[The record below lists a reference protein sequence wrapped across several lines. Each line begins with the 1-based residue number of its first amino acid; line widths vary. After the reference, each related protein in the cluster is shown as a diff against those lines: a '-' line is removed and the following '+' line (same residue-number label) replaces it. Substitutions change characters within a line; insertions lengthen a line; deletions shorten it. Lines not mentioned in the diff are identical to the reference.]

1 MRRNIVF
8 ALFLTF
14 FAGQLLLAQNMR
26 PGGMMGPRKLT
37 VDQRLKNLDDAV
49 GLTAEQ
55 KKEIRKIFQNA
66 DNRMKKIYEEN
77 KGNRQAMR
85 AAALDQREQTS
96 RQIMN
101 LLSDTQKE
109 KYKKYLKTSPVQRNT
124 QDRPFGGRGRRGGMQ
139 F

>member
-1 MRRNIVF
+1 MILTLLLTVF
-8 ALFLTF
+8 AAQF
-14 FAGQLLLAQNMR
+14 LLAQNMR
-26 PGGMMGPRKLT
+26 PGGMMGPRKLS

-49 GLTAEQ
+49 GLTPQQ
-55 KKEIRKIFQNA
+55 KKDIRKIFENA
-66 DNRMKKIYEEN
+66 DEQMKKIYEQN

-96 RQIMN
+96 KQIMN
-101 LLSDTQKE
+101 LLTDAQKE

-124 QDRPFGGRGRRGGMQ
+124 QDRPFGGRGRRGGGMQ